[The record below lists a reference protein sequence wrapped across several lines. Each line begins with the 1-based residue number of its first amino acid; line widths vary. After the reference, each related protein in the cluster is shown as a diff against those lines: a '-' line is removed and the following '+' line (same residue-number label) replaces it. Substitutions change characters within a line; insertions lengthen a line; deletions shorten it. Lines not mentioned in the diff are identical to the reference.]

1 MNQKPETLFEAFVRK
16 ARPVVPPLPENLLDS
31 VMSRLPSDGI
41 RYHRHRIQRRL
52 TLGLASAAA
61 IAVLILTGLPT
72 LRQSV
77 TNPGERELVFKLEA
91 AEAGSIHLVGDFNN
105 WEGEPMQREG
115 DFWVIRKRLPRGQI
129 FKYAFMVDSELRND
143 VRADRF
149 VDDGFG
155 GKTAAVFTD

>member
-1 MNQKPETLFEAFVRK
+1 MNQKPATLFESFVHK
-16 ARPVVPPLPENLLDS
+16 ARPAVPPPPEHLVDS
-31 VMSRLPSDGI
+31 VMAGLPSDGI
-41 RYHRHRIQRRL
+41 RYQRHRLQRRL
-52 TLGLASAAA
+52 AIGLASAAA
-61 IAVLILTGLPT
+61 AAVLVLTVLPT

-77 TNPGERELVFKLEA
+77 TGPGERELVFKLEA

-105 WEGEPMQREG
+105 WQGEPMQREG

-129 FKYAFMVDSELRND
+129 FKYAFMVDNELRHD